1 MRLRRITLAMVMHS
15 WRPHSRWPRERLKA
29 AFGGRRSLT
38 SLEVL
43 GLDVPAQD
51 RLWAV
56 LREEI
61 VPARE
66 LRLIA
71 CWCADRAL
79 SRERAAGC
87 EPDTRSW
94 WAAAVARRFANGRAT
109 EAQLAAAG
117 AAASAVISTTV
128 SAVWANAAAA
138 ATTWDNAA
146 DAARAAARDTTLTTT
161 LTVDIEQIIKHVR
174 RVLRR
179 LENA

>member
-1 MRLRRITLAMVMHS
+1 MASGPRAPALRAPTRLGLDIDGRRGPGATRGAGHAGEDTAMRLRRITLAMVMHS

-43 GLDVPAQD
+43 GLDVPAHD

-94 WAAAVARRFANGRAT
+94 WAAAVARR
-109 EAQLAAAG
+109 L
-117 AAASAVISTTV
+117 
-128 SAVWANAAAA
+128 
-138 ATTWDNAA
+138 
-146 DAARAAARDTTLTTT
+146 
-161 LTVDIEQIIKHVR
+161 
-174 RVLRR
+174 
-179 LENA
+179 